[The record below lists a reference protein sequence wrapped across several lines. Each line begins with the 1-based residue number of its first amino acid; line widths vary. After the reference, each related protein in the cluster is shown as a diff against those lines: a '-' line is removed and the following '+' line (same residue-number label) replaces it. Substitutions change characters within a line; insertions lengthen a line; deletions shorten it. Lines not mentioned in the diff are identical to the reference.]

1 MQDEFFCY
9 ALIRIFPLSY
19 LTSSDML
26 LPATA
31 GEMRLTPSQSWF
43 PKCLL
48 RAQVFFFPQWV
59 NPTEANLNG
68 EHSSRR
74 ERFPAPGAA
83 GGQARAA
90 FLARRLVPAR
100 RLRGAPDARGSGAPP
115 GRAPAPRCP
124 PAPLAPRRPA
134 EPQRGGECERGG
146 LGVCPALLLPARG
159 TGVSSP
165 LPAAAAHSAGRP
177 AAGRVGCPGAMARES
192 LPLLLLLAALG
203 SRGQSPSPPP
213 PPQRGTGERG
223 ARASPARPGPRRGRR
238 PPRHQLG
245 NPCGD
250 GRDEGTG
257 TESDK

>member
-1 MQDEFFCY
+1 M
-9 ALIRIFPLSY
+9 ASTVP
-19 LTSSDML
+19 
-26 LPATA
+26 
-31 GEMRLTPSQSWF
+31 GESASR
-43 PKCLL
+43 L
-48 RAQVFFFPQWV
+48 RARPADRHVP
-59 NPTEANLNG
+59 P
-68 EHSSRR
+68 SSRGASC
-74 ERFPAPGAA
+74 PPGASGA
-83 GGQARAA
+83 LPTRGPRGLPRAA
-90 FLARRLVPAR
+90 
-100 RLRGAPDARGSGAPP
+100 
-115 GRAPAPRCP
+115 PR
-124 PAPLAPRRPA
+124 PLAAHRPRSLLGGPRS
-134 EPQRGGECERGG
+134 RGGAGSVSGGG

-177 AAGRVGCPGAMARES
+177 AAGRVGCPGAMAWES
-192 LPLLLLLAALG
+192 LLLLLLLAALG